1 MLTIRCC
8 SSGEDPATKLQ
19 PNVHSLEASQG
30 RSLLWVVE
38 DSLELEAG
46 YFKRSAGFSSS
57 SQYGSQN
64 FKQTET
70 TRLEGDL
77 RGWFNV
83 EPPAKR
89 RPDMTR

>member
-8 SSGEDPATKLQ
+8 SSGEVAVELQ
-19 PNVHSLEASQG
+19 PNVHSREAGQG
-30 RSLLWVVE
+30 RSLLWVDE

-46 YFKRSAGFSSS
+46 YFNTSSSSSS
-57 SQYGSQN
+57 SQCGGQN
-64 FKQTET
+64 LNQTESI
-70 TRLEGDL
+70 RLESDL

-89 RPDMTR
+89 RPDVTR

>member
-46 YFKRSAGFSSS
+46 YFNTSAGSSS
-57 SQYGSQN
+57 SQCGGQN
-64 FKQTET
+64 LNQTET